1 MAELLAPEHLFENVV
16 AFFTLS
22 ALEIVLGIDNIVF
35 ITILV
40 GRLDSSVRDKAR
52 RAGLLLAM
60 FMRIALLL
68 AIGWVM
74 RLTGALFHLGEHPVS
89 GKDLILIVGGLFLI
103 GKATYEIHHR
113 LEGPT
118 HGPDASRPVHASF
131 KAVLLQIIALDIV
144 FSLDSV
150 ITAVGMARHIAI
162 MIAAVVVAVG
172 VMMIFAGPVGAFVER
187 HPTFKMLALAFLIL
201 IGVMLTA
208 EGLHQHISKGYIYF
222 AMSFSL
228 VVELLNMRV
237 RKGAR
242 ADG

>member
-1 MAELLAPEHLFENVV
+1 MAELFAPEHLFENIV

-40 GRLDSSVRDKAR
+40 GRLDATVRDKAR
-52 RAGLLLAM
+52 RTGLLLAM

-74 RLTGALFHLGEHPVS
+74 RLTGALFHVGEHAVS

-113 LEGPT
+113 LEGPA

-150 ITAVGMARHIAI
+150 ITAVGMARHIEI
-162 MIAAVVVAVG
+162 MIAAVVAVG
-172 VMMIFAGPVGAFVER
+172 VMMIFAGPVGSFVER

-228 VVELLNMRV
+228 VVELLNMRA
-237 RKGAR
+237 RKAAHAGA
-242 ADG
+242 